1 MGKKRRQ
8 ASQKKAPARKSTQLN
23 PDQRTAEFITVGW
36 MLTTLSTLAAE
47 VVGLLAAIPLY
58 WSDTEWPALLRALP
72 GLMLL
77 VACLSGTVGLIL
89 CAIATRTRQDPAP
102 STITRG
108 SIFICILPWI
118 AITARWLAG

>member
-8 ASQKKAPARKSTQLN
+8 TSSQKAPARKSTQLD
-23 PDQRTAEFITVGW
+23 PDQRTTEFITVGW

-58 WSDTEWPALLRALP
+58 WSDAEWPALLRALP

-89 CAIATRTRQDPAP
+89 CAIATRARQDPAP
-102 STITRG
+102 RAITRG
-108 SIFICILPWI
+108 SIFICILPWL

>member
-1 MGKKRRQ
+1 MSKNRQKRRR
-8 ASQKKAPARKSTQLN
+8 KKKISPPPKKLDPQ
-23 PDQRTAEFITVGW
+23 QRTSEFITVGW

-108 SIFICILPWI
+108 SIFICILPWLVI
-118 AITARWLAG
+118 STQWLAG